1 MALFKLLLKGF
12 EFPANLPAKNSN
24 FRFVYQL
31 RHFDAASENWVTTES
46 VSPGLS
52 SYWECDQS
60 KAKGGSNE
68 AKYVRDGAN
77 PRFGAISPWDQ
88 VLLLVNSS
96 ELFQM
101 RVIVYDVNRA
111 DWVDHLRKLGEGL
124 MGALVGAAGH
134 LPLPSQLASP
144 VGTLLEKLR
153 DSIVG
158 LLAKE
163 DTVLFA
169 VTYVFGSN
177 QGSQLF
183 DLPTGGYTMRLE
195 LVTSGQAA
203 SVARAAAAGAGPLT
217 TGHIDSS
224 TAFAQ
229 VPLPTAQR
237 QKASTSTKRTT
248 ASRRK

>member
-1 MALFKLLLKGF
+1 
-12 EFPANLPAKNSN
+12 
-24 FRFVYQL
+24 
-31 RHFDAASENWVTTES
+31 
-46 VSPGLS
+46 
-52 SYWECDQS
+52 
-60 KAKGGSNE
+60 
-68 AKYVRDGAN
+68 
-77 PRFGAISPWDQ
+77 
-88 VLLLVNSS
+88 
-96 ELFQM
+96 
-101 RVIVYDVNRA
+101 
-111 DWVDHLRKLGEGL
+111 
-124 MGALVGAAGH
+124 
-134 LPLPSQLASP
+134 
-144 VGTLLEKLR
+144 
-153 DSIVG
+153 
-158 LLAKE
+158 
-163 DTVLFA
+163 VLFA